1 MSGQIDHWVST
12 LGESYAPTCAF
23 ELANGK
29 LGLAWQ
35 TREKE
40 VGGVAYTEFVLAT
53 VVEPSG
59 GIQHYTTYAVPK
71 NLVKRVEPYK
81 WRRESALSD
90 LFTRFKETFFGGR
103 GDERESYAK

>member
-1 MSGQIDHWVST
+1 MSSQIDYWVAT

-23 ELANGK
+23 ELTNGL

-40 VGGVAYTEFVLAT
+40 VGGVAYTEFILAT
-53 VVEPSG
+53 IVEPG
-59 GIQHYTTYAVPK
+59 GSTQHFTTYAVPK
-71 NLVKRVEPYK
+71 TLVKRVEPYK

-90 LFTRFKETFFGGR
+90 LFSRFKETIFGGKGR
-103 GDERESYAK
+103 

>member
-1 MSGQIDHWVST
+1 MSSQIDHWVAT

-23 ELANGK
+23 ELTNGK

-40 VGGVAYTEFVLAT
+40 VGGVAYIEFILAT

-59 GIQHYTTYAVPK
+59 GIQHFTMYAVPK
-71 NLVKRVEPYK
+71 TLVKRVEPYK
-81 WRRESALSD
+81 WRRESALND
-90 LFTRFKETFFGGR
+90 LFGRFKEMIFGGK
-103 GDERESYAK
+103 RE